1 VVIEKN
7 RLAIVAEFK
16 CVVYD
21 SSQNVFSL
29 CYTLSMKTVLYPHD
43 ERGKGEYGWLSTRY
57 SFSFADWY
65 DSTKM
70 GFGALRVL
78 NDDIIAPSQGF
89 GTHGHKNMEIITIVT
104 RGEVTHKDS
113 MGNEHVLKAGEVQVM
128 SAGTGVMHSEYN
140 ASPTEPLELFQLW
153 VQPALQNIPPSYA
166 QKSFDMYGTNNALVT
181 LVHKDALSI
190 NQDASITHGSVD
202 ASTSLTYTLDDK
214 EHGVYVFVIT
224 GEVSVGDEVL
234 HKRDALGVTE
244 VETLEIIGKENSKF
258 LIIEVPMR

>member
-1 VVIEKN
+1 
-7 RLAIVAEFK
+7 
-16 CVVYD
+16 
-21 SSQNVFSL
+21 
-29 CYTLSMKTVLYPHD
+29 MKTVLYPHD

-89 GTHGHKNMEIITIVT
+89 GAHGHKNMEIITIVT

-113 MGNEHVLKAGEVQVM
+113 MGNEHVLKAGEVQAM

-140 ASPTEPLELFQLW
+140 ASLIEPLELFQIW
-153 VQPALQNIPPSYA
+153 IQPALYDITPSYI
-166 QKSFDMYGTNNALVT
+166 QKSFDMHGSSNALVP
-181 LVHKDALSI
+181 LVHKDVLSI
-190 NQDASITHGSVD
+190 NQDASVTYGAVD
-202 ASTSLTYTLDDK
+202 ASATLVYILDNK

-224 GEVSVGDEVL
+224 GEVSIGGEVL
-234 HKRDALGVTE
+234 HKRDALGITE
-244 VETLEIIGKENSKF
+244 VETVEITGKENSKV
-258 LIIEVPMR
+258 LIIEVPMK